1 MLEDNISN
9 DQPNESEDSSDRKD
23 NNTNADSDDIMV
35 RPTFEYIFIFS
46 KVNRIYFLL
55 VPSLYAV
62 DS

>member
-35 RPTFEYIFIFS
+35 SVKFE
-46 KVNRIYFLL
+46 IYFLFF
-55 VPSLYAV
+55 VKFMAFTTF
-62 DS
+62 

>member
-35 RPTFEYIFIFS
+35 RTIFEIYIHF
-46 KVNRIYFLL
+46 
-55 VPSLYAV
+55 
-62 DS
+62 